1 MILSPILNESIL
13 DCLIIEKNDKRVKQT
28 IPIVSLFYFSFPG
41 VWKNKIILILFW
53 KRIQAWQIKTGLLTY
68 FLPDK
73 KENEEN
79 IPAKQK
85 KEKEKSWFP
94 GQNAD

>member
-1 MILSPILNESIL
+1 
-13 DCLIIEKNDKRVKQT
+13 
-28 IPIVSLFYFSFPG
+28 
-41 VWKNKIILILFW
+41 
-53 KRIQAWQIKTGLLTY
+53 
-68 FLPDK
+68 LPDK

-85 KEKEKSWFP
+85 EEKEKSWFS